1 MIRRPLTRIELKMDD
16 VEEFDAVK
24 KSNKKPSFTGDDSS
38 PGLADLSSTST
49 AAAGTSSAATVGPST
64 SKTSKE
70 SAYSRIG
77 FDPRPKK

>member
-16 VEEFDAVK
+16 VEEFEAVK

-49 AAAGTSSAATVGPST
+49 AAATSATTIGPST
-64 SKTSKE
+64 SKASKE